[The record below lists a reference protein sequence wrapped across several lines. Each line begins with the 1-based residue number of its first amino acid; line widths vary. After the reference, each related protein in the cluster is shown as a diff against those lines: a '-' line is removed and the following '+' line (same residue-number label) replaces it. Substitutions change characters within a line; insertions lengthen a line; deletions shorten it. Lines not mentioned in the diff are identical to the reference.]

1 MIPMPHYTMI
11 FFDLKQDEF
20 IIDDDVKGKKGK
32 KGKKI
37 QFKL

>member
-1 MIPMPHYTMI
+1 MPHYTMN
-11 FFDLKQDEF
+11 FFYLKQDEF
-20 IIDDDVKGKKGK
+20 IIDADVKGK